1 MKLFKKEETAKVEEK
16 PINSKQYELL
26 MTLRILTRRIYDME
40 LQVKKK
46 QIIENCN
53 ECASDIFRGQIAI
66 GKSVGEQFYNKKYS
80 K

>member
-1 MKLFKKEETAKVEEK
+1 MEQTAVNWLIEQFRRAGKLAEFSPLLQEAKRKE
-16 PINSKQYELL
+16 
-26 MTLRILTRRIYDME
+26 
-40 LQVKKK
+40 KK
-46 QIIENCN
+46 QIIDNCN